1 MPPPPLA
8 GGGSAAG
15 GGGSTGLSYPPPS
28 SCGQYTQSACLWAQ
42 YAAQSNW
49 QATVQVTVDL
59 RQLNAGGVLCH
70 AGGTSLAVGPS
81 LDGVSTLTMTSSLG
95 GCYSSGG
102 GGNSQVTGTATVYG
116 ASTTSLDGCASISCF
131 DDGGGAADK
140 PSDGGEVVSDSTG
153 AGELAALMDDEG
165 GNGGDG
171 GRGGNLGNQSSDL
184 SESST
189 DLNPPSKR
197 HYYNNVN
204 QKTLAKALNSVILPG
219 VDVGADVAS
228 INNGEVELVNGT
240 YTVNGRTYGVHE
252 GTLYPISGDG
262 IYQLDRGAFKALG
275 VYRSFG
281 ITERAGLILDRMGMS
296 EMARQIALDVYKTA
310 EGL

>member
-15 GGGSTGLSYPPPS
+15 GGGTSSSIYPLS
-28 SCGQYTQSACLWAQ
+28 SCGQPGQSACIWAQ

-49 QATVQVTVDL
+49 QTTVQVKVNL
-59 RQLNAGGVLCH
+59 HLLNEGGVLCH
-70 AGGTSLAVGPS
+70 AGGTSLAVGLP
-81 LDGVSTLTMTSSLG
+81 LDGFSTLTMTSSPG

-102 GGNSQVTGTATVYG
+102 GGNTQVTGTATVYG

-131 DDGGGAADK
+131 DDGGGAAEK
-140 PSDGGEVVSDSTG
+140 PSDGEAVGDSTG
-153 AGELAALMDDEG
+153 AAELAALTDDEGDNG
-165 GNGGDG
+165 GNGGK
-171 GRGGNLGNQSSDL
+171 GGNLGDQSSDL

-296 EMARQIALDVYKTA
+296 EMVRQIALDVYKTA

>member
-70 AGGTSLAVGPS
+70 AGGTSLVVGPS
-81 LDGVSTLTMTSSLG
+81 LDGFSTLTMTSSPG
-95 GCYSSGG
+95 GCFSSGG

-131 DDGGGAADK
+131 DDGGGAAEK
-140 PSDGGEVVSDSTG
+140 PTDGEAVSDSTG

-165 GNGGDG
+165 GNGGNEGKGPSVG
-171 GRGGNLGNQSSDL
+171 GDAGDSLPQRAQQRADQIKQAMVSKYGWWFRKETTVGVAFMLGEEGLQEFVAINEGAL
-184 SESST
+184 VKWGEKVHALLEPGESWIEGSPAGKTHPEVLLVEHAQGSGLQIVGLGAST
-189 DLNPPSKR
+189 NFCE
-197 HYYNNVN
+197 
-204 QKTLAKALNSVILPG
+204 TC
-219 VDVGADVAS
+219 
-228 INNGEVELVNGT
+228 
-240 YTVNGRTYGVHE
+240 
-252 GTLYPISGDG
+252 
-262 IYQLDRGAFKALG
+262 
-275 VYRSFG
+275 
-281 ITERAGLILDRMGMS
+281 S
-296 EMARQIALDVYKTA
+296 EMLQRLVGPEFLGQ
-310 EGL
+310 